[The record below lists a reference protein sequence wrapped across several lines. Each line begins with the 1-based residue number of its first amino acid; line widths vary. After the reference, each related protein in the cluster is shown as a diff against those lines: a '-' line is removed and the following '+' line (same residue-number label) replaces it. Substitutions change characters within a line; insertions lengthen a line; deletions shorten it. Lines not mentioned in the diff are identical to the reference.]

1 ELRLLVIPQ
10 HSDHLQHID
19 ELAQF
24 ITTLGDIP
32 VRLNAFHHHGVRGD
46 AQVWQS
52 ATKED
57 IETLAAALTQRGV
70 KQIIR
75 PALYL

>member
-1 ELRLLVIPQ
+1 
-10 HSDHLQHID
+10 
-19 ELAQF
+19 
-24 ITTLGDIP
+24 
-32 VRLNAFHHHGVRGD
+32 HHGVRGD
-46 AQVWQS
+46 AQAWQS

-57 IETLAAALTQRGV
+57 IETLATALTQRGV